1 MGSNL
6 YLDIS
11 WSLKKSFYQDKDLTL
26 EPYLGYML
34 NLQTVSSQETGEVRD
49 EHFKQFI

>member
-1 MGSNL
+1 MRSNS

-11 WSLKKSFYQDKDLTL
+11 WSLKKSFVKIKID
-26 EPYLGYML
+26 
-34 NLQTVSSQETGEVRD
+34 LQTLFRLYVKLPKPIYSQETGEVRD

>member
-1 MGSNL
+1 MVVE
-6 YLDIS
+6 
-11 WSLKKSFYQDKDLTL
+11 KVFCQDKDLPL

-49 EHFKQFI
+49 EQFKQFI